1 MDKAGL
7 RNPGRAVASLRIL
20 GSVFLQKREKTKK
33 RTKEED
39 VFHAS
44 ITLFSILVRNMVSKH
59 SPQNALA
66 NFRCGNIEAF
76 IRPPV
81 PILNTEDSHKALRMR
96 SKTNAS
102 AL

>member
-44 ITLFSILVRNMVSKH
+44 ITLFSILVRNMVSKC
-59 SPQNALA
+59 SLA
-66 NFRCGNIEAF
+66 NSIYMDFA
-76 IRPPV
+76 
-81 PILNTEDSHKALRMR
+81 KADC
-96 SKTNAS
+96 SPF
-102 AL
+102 